1 MTVSRRTF
9 IKGLAASGAAMTVST
24 PVIANSG
31 NSASNTRSRP
41 ENAPNLLIVFPDEM
55 RAHALQFMGED
66 PSITPN
72 LNKFAKQ
79 AKVMT
84 QMASNYPLCSPFRG
98 MFMTGQYPVRNGIT
112 GNAHDYG
119 GKVGI
124 DLSPYAKC

>member
-1 MTVSRRTF
+1 MTVSRRSF
-9 IKGLAASGAAMTVST
+9 IKGLAASGAAMSVSS
-24 PVIANSG
+24 PILANSG
-31 NSASNTRSRP
+31 KPSNGMPARP
-41 ENAPNLLIVFPDEM
+41 DNAPNLLIIFPDEM

-124 DLSPYAKC
+124 DLSPY

>member
-24 PVIANSG
+24 PVIANSVG
-31 NSASNTRSRP
+31 SSNTRSRP

-72 LNKFAKQ
+72 LRSKPK
-79 AKVMT
+79 
-84 QMASNYPLCSPFRG
+84 
-98 MFMTGQYPVRNGIT
+98 
-112 GNAHDYG
+112 
-119 GKVGI
+119 
-124 DLSPYAKC
+124 